1 MKKTL
6 VILITTFAVLS
17 VAVEAQ
23 STSAPHGGNP
33 PLVSGRSVITTKYG
47 IVAATQP
54 MAAMSGIQILERGG
68 NAIDAA
74 IATNAVLGLMEP
86 ANNGIGGD
94 LFAIIYEAKT
104 GKLYGLN
111 ASGWAPKAETLEL
124 LAAKGITKMPPS
136 SVWTA
141 TVPGAVAGWVAMK
154 ERFGTKSFSELLA
167 PAIYYAENGVPIN
180 EVTAEDWR
188 KFEKALAEHPYPKAT
203 FLVNGERAPGF
214 GEIWKNPDLA
224 KSLRRIAE
232 NGHDGFYKGATALAI
247 VETVKEFGGV
257 MALDDLADFRPEW
270 VEPISTTYRGWVVYE
285 IPPNTQGIAAL
296 MMLNLMEQFPMH
308 EYGFHSSKSLHTMIE
323 AKKLAYAD
331 VLKYVG
337 DPNFSKIPVQQLLSK
352 ERAAKR
358 AKLIGPRAN
367 CSVQADAVAAL
378 SDAGGSDTIYMTTI
392 DKEGNIVS
400 LIQSNY
406 SAFGSRIVPKGTGFV
421 LQNRGALF
429 TLEPNQPN
437 SLAGHKRPLH
447 TIIPAFMKKGDAK
460 IGFGIMGGWNQAQA
474 HAQFVADVVDYGMTI
489 QQALEAGRI
498 TKLNFTGCD
507 VFVEES
513 VPESVRNE
521 LLSLGHQ
528 LSVYPRRGMGP
539 FGLGQA
545 VMDSNTGAHYGASDP
560 RADGEAI
567 PQPGPVF
574 DQMSIPAEK

>member
-1 MKKTL
+1 
-6 VILITTFAVLS
+6 
-17 VAVEAQ
+17 
-23 STSAPHGGNP
+23 
-33 PLVSGRSVITTKYG
+33 
-47 IVAATQP
+47 
-54 MAAMSGIQILERGG
+54 MAG
-68 NAIDAA
+68 
-74 IATNAVLGLMEP
+74 
-86 ANNGIGGD
+86 
-94 LFAIIYEAKT
+94 
-104 GKLYGLN
+104 
-111 ASGWAPKAETLEL
+111 
-124 LAAKGITKMPPS
+124 
-136 SVWTA
+136 
-141 TVPGAVAGWVAMK
+141 
-154 ERFGTKSFSELLA
+154 
-167 PAIYYAENGVPIN
+167 
-180 EVTAEDWR
+180 
-188 KFEKALAEHPYPKAT
+188 
-203 FLVNGERAPGF
+203 
-214 GEIWKNPDLA
+214 
-224 KSLRRIAE
+224 
-232 NGHDGFYKGATALAI
+232 
-247 VETVKEFGGV
+247 
-257 MALDDLADFRPEW
+257 
-270 VEPISTTYRGWVVYE
+270 
-285 IPPNTQGIAAL
+285 
-296 MMLNLMEQFPMH
+296 
-308 EYGFHSSKSLHTMIE
+308 
-323 AKKLAYAD
+323 
-331 VLKYVG
+331 
-337 DPNFSKIPVQQLLSK
+337 
-352 ERAAKR
+352 
-358 AKLIGPRAN
+358 
-367 CSVQADAVAAL
+367 L